1 MFFEPVEPASDEN
14 DYLRKNHVSDD
25 LELASRAVPVQ
36 SKRFY
41 VDVKQ
46 NERGRYLKLA
56 EVSTVLDFL
65 KIENCIISVFIN
77 QTLV

>member
-1 MFFEPVEPASDEN
+1 MFFEPVEPPSETNLHLDAS
-14 DYLRKNHVSDD
+14 HFPDD

-56 EVSTVLDFL
+56 EVSLFYFSIFTTLL
-65 KIENCIISVFIN
+65 QIN
-77 QTLV
+77 GL

>member
-56 EVSTVLDFL
+56 EVSTVMDFSLIL
-65 KIENCIISVFIN
+65 KIVLYQFYKL
-77 QTLV
+77 QAK